1 MGKVVDITE
10 KLAFGEKP
18 ALLIKGRRF
27 EVNDDAKT
35 VLEIMGDFDSE
46 NGKGEK
52 ETIMTALGR
61 LFSEDD
67 REVLLAKLKFKDLM
81 TVVEN
86 AMALV
91 SGANDD
97 EGKVEGEAETQTTT
111 W

>member
-1 MGKVVDITE
+1 MAKVVDITE
-10 KLAFGEKP
+10 KLAFDEKP
-18 ALLIKGRRF
+18 VLLIKGRKF

-46 NGKGEK
+46 NNRSEK
-52 ETIMTALGR
+52 ESIMTALGR

-91 SGANDD
+91 SGENDD
-97 EGKVEGEAETQTTT
+97 EGEAETHTTT

>member
-1 MGKVVDITE
+1 MAKVVDITE
-10 KLAFGEKP
+10 KLAFDEKP
-18 ALLIKGRRF
+18 VLLIKGRKF

-46 NGKGEK
+46 NSKGEK
-52 ETIMTALGR
+52 EAIMTALGR

-67 REVLLAKLKFKDLM
+67 REILLAKLKFKDLM

-91 SGANDD
+91 AGENDD
-97 EGKVEGEAETQTTT
+97 EGEVEGEVETHTTT